1 MELGVFSI
9 VNMERHGKT
18 NAVRSLYSPILQ
30 TERLFFFADF
40 SGSRIRDSITFLD
53 FAWQMSASHDRTM

>member
-30 TERLFFFADF
+30 TEIIFFADF

-53 FAWQMSASHDRTM
+53 FAWQMSASHHRTM

>member
-30 TERLFFFADF
+30 TERLFFLLTSVAVEL
-40 SGSRIRDSITFLD
+40 GT
-53 FAWQMSASHDRTM
+53 A